1 MEYENCKAYKIK
13 EPANGICRGNDNDI
27 GEYDEKCNT
36 CPAYLRYKNVLRMEK
51 VINELNECI
60 EHIRKNEFYKIPFWG
75 NCQSAMMDALEVLKD
90 KQKTIERL
98 GEALN
103 NVQENICGSW

>member
-13 EPANGICRGNDNDI
+13 KPANGICRGNDNDI

-51 VINELNECI
+51 VIKELNECI
-60 EHIRKNEFYKIPFWG
+60 EHIRKNKFNKIPFWG
-75 NCQSAMMDALEVLKD
+75 NCQFAMMDALELLD
-90 KQKTIERL
+90 KQDSEKKADIENCL
-98 GEALN
+98 GHSA
-103 NVQENICGSW
+103 